1 MVNDAVN
8 VNEARN
14 EAWNEARNERD
25 GKRSAAW
32 AALEAAVQAC
42 DKCELCRTRTQAVF
56 GQGTTDTSLVFVG
69 EGPGEDE
76 DLQGLAF
83 VGKAG
88 QLLTRILSAGGISRE
103 EVFITNVVKCRPP
116 GNRVPTLEEM
126 MMCGNFLEAQ
136 LLLLRPKILVCL
148 GGTSTKWILK
158 TTEGI
163 TSLRGRWFEWRGIE
177 VFPMFHPSYLLRDD
191 SRKKGSPKD
200 LTWQDVKALKEKW
213 DQYENEARHGGSDE

>member
-1 MVNDAVN
+1 MDNAVN
-8 VNEARN
+8 VNN
-14 EAWNEARNERD
+14 SQNERENKND
-25 GKRSAAW
+25 GKRAAAW
-32 AALEAAVQAC
+32 AALRAAVQTC
-42 DKCELCRTRTQAVF
+42 DKCGLCHGRTHVVF
-56 GQGTTDTSLVFVG
+56 GQGAADASLVFVG

-76 DLQGLAF
+76 DTQGLAF
-83 VGKAG
+83 VGRAG

-116 GNRVPTLEEM
+116 NNRVPTLEEM

-136 LLLLRPKILVCL
+136 LLLLHPKILVCL
-148 GGTSTKWILK
+148 GGTSAKWILK

-163 TSLRGRWFEWRGIE
+163 SALRGRWFEWRGIE

-200 LTWQDVKALKEKW
+200 LTWQDVKALKEKL
-213 DQYENEARHGGSDE
+213 DQFSLYGNEVQHGGLGG